1 MMELLQQDQAHPENA
16 AFIKAIDPLLVDAQK
31 ILDYMPLIFDL
42 AQSQDLEL
50 IGKMAGLP
58 RPTDGA
64 ITDDIYRSLLASR
77 LAKNNSIN
85 TIADIEVAILNIVSS
100 VRVEIIDN
108 LDMSFSVRFIG
119 DLTEF
124 ERNMIRNYD
133 VLPRPAG
140 VKISEVKETALAV
153 EYGTVQYDQEDAIY
167 QDGGFTL

>member
-1 MMELLQQDQAHPENA
+1 
-16 AFIKAIDPLLVDAQK
+16 
-31 ILDYMPLIFDL
+31 
-42 AQSQDLEL
+42 
-50 IGKMAGLP
+50 MAGLP

-119 DLTEF
+119 ELTEF

-140 VKISEVKETALAV
+140 VRISEVKETGLAV
-153 EYGTVQYDQEDAIY
+153 EYGTVQYGQENAIY
-167 QDGGFTL
+167 QEDQS